1 MLKREKKTRNR
12 LEMSFEF
19 NPEQSQQ
26 NIKILKDLEE
36 QKRRIRQTTTTTT
49 TSSTISTLTVTQSNL
64 LDNTLQQPTV
74 AVKPQ
79 PTNISHCN
87 TNTFG
92 YFINTDSTY
101 GNTIIPILPRL

>member
-1 MLKREKKTRNR
+1 
-12 LEMSFEF
+12 MSFEF

-49 TSSTISTLTVTQSNL
+49 SSTSSTLTVTQSNL

-74 AVKPQ
+74 AVKPLQ
-79 PTNISHCN
+79 TNISYCN